1 MPGTYYIM
9 ATLDVWRKQLKL
21 YAEVSS
27 APKMASRGIPP
38 SFPASGGATGNSSQ
52 AIDDLNEDSDYSDL
66 KVVVKS
72 CHS

>member
-27 APKMASRGIPP
+27 APKMASRGTPP
-38 SFPASGGATGNSSQ
+38 SFPPSGGAMGTSNIAVG
-52 AIDDLNEDSDYSDL
+52 DPDEDIHNPIL
-66 KVVVKS
+66 KVWYQ
-72 CHS
+72 